1 MSIVTVY
8 AYKFY
13 CDEQGALIRADP
25 YATLDFIRRQN
36 WEPILSLSLQVDS
49 SKVIDERYHPSTDAT
64 T

>member
-13 CDEQGALIRADP
+13 CNEQGALIRADP
-25 YATLDFIRRQN
+25 YATLDFIRLKQ
-36 WEPILSLSLQVDS
+36 WEPIMSVSLQVDS
-49 SKVIDERYHPSTDAT
+49 SKVIGGRYHPSTDAT